1 MKLST
6 PYIRLVLEVTLAAA
20 LIELVIMR
28 VVPLSLPGVSG
39 WREAVADA
47 VLLVLALAPI
57 VWWRS
62 VRAFQRHARQGGHP
76 TLALDAAG
84 SLGLS
89 MIVLTT
95 GMLLSLWAGQRTGA
109 TIETQ
114 ARERFERISIRLE
127 QSIHQRFAM
136 PLFGLRGAHGTHNAS
151 EKLDRASFRNYVYA
165 INLDQQF
172 PGVRGFGYIVKVPRS
187 ELSAFERTERADH
200 AETFT
205 VSTQGDAPDLYVIK
219 MLEPS
224 ATNQAALG
232 LDVGS
237 DPVRRAAVL
246 SAIDSGQPTLTG
258 PITLKQ
264 DERQRPGVLYLLP
277 LYHGATPPLNAA
289 QRRSRPSRHASTMQD
304 APITAPAL
312 LSRKST
318 FEGTRM
324 GR

>member
-20 LIELVIMR
+20 LIELLIMR
-28 VVPLSLPGVSG
+28 LVPLSLPGISG

-62 VRAFQRHARQGGHP
+62 VRAFQRHARRGGRP
-76 TLALDAAG
+76 TLELDAAG
-84 SLGLS
+84 SLGVSLL
-89 MIVLTT
+89 VLVC

-109 TIETQ
+109 TIEAQ
-114 ARERFERISIRLE
+114 ARERFDRISARLE
-127 QSIHQRFAM
+127 QSVRQRFAM

-151 EKLDRASFRNYVYA
+151 EKLDRASFRNYVHA

-187 ELSAFERTERADH
+187 ELAAFEQAERADH
-200 AETFT
+200 AETFS

-219 MLEPS
+219 MIEP
-224 ATNQAALG
+224 AAANQVALG
-232 LDVGS
+232 LDVGAE
-237 DPVRRAAVL
+237 PVRRAAVL

-277 LYHGATPPLNAA
+277 LYQGSSPH
-289 QRRSRPSRHASTMQD
+289 
-304 APITAPAL
+304 
-312 LSRKST
+312 
-318 FEGTRM
+318 
-324 GR
+324 